1 MTKKSASDKCMEAK
15 IAKVMREN
23 KDKPQRQRIAMALNI
38 ARKHCGVR
46 APPGL
51 HKRKP

>member
-1 MTKKSASDKCMEAK
+1 MTKDKCTRDK

-38 ARKHCGVR
+38 ARKHCGVKDSR
-46 APPGL
+46 GL
-51 HKRKP
+51 HKRKH